1 MRTSKKLLVTLLALS
16 MSILMVLSFAACGE
30 KDPDNKDPD
39 DKDPVTAVGAF
50 DEQTTFY
57 LDTAD
62 VPTFGAFIE
71 ENTITFETDGTFSN
85 QYDFTAAGAVA
96 GSSVFPDYDGEY
108 KLNEDKTQITFTE
121 PWKGSANGPFDET
134 GAGTTDPYDP
144 EQIKE
149 IVCDIET
156 LSDGSMKF
164 VRIFNSTLKM
174 PYYSNPE
181 QFDSL
186 KEFEYPAELGEKIV
200 FDAATNFVADVKDVP
215 VSDTLGTLS
224 GLIIECYD
232 DGSFL
237 QTLTLTNS
245 EGGSSSL
252 TSEGAY
258 KLNNKENPTEITFL
272 TEGQTDPATYSV
284 IQYDDYLTVTYES
297 EGFGDVILYS
307 DVDKIP
313 VDGPATGWPSDLL
326 GEFNPF
332 DLVKKFSGSFSYNG
346 QTLSAEFTFNRDG
359 TASLYAMGM
368 PFPMFYNLNE
378 DESRIEIVDG
388 GNKQSCDLSIED
400 GVMQFT
406 YKHAMVGDVLM
417 TEQVVTV
424 EPAENWPSD
433 LLGEFRAFDAVTKF
447 SATSALGEAVFIFNA
462 DGSANLNVLTYDFP
476 LFYALNADGTQISIV
491 DNGVKSDYAI
501 TKNDGGLMQ
510 FTYKHDSLG
519 DILVTEQAA

>member
-121 PWKGSANGPFDET
+121 PWKGT
-134 GAGTTDPYDP
+134 GNQSYTEEVFDP
-144 EQIKE
+144 EKIKE

-156 LSDGSMKF
+156 LDDGSMKF
-164 VRIFNSTLKM
+164 VRIYNETLEM

-200 FDAATNFVADVKDVP
+200 FDAATNFVADVKNVP
-215 VSDTLGTLS
+215 VSATLGTLS

-237 QTLTLTNS
+237 QTLTLTND
-245 EGGSSSL
+245 EGTSNSL

-272 TEGQTDPATYSV
+272 TEGQTETAKYSV
-284 IQYDDYLTVTYES
+284 TDNDGYFTLTYTS
-297 EGFGDVILYS
+297 EEFGNVILYS

-313 VDGPATGWPSDLL
+313 VDGPAANWPSDLL
-326 GEFNPF
+326 GTLEPF
-332 DLVKKFSGSFSYNG
+332 DSVTKFVATTTFGE
-346 QTLSAEFTFNRDG
+346 AVFTFNKDG
-359 TASLYAMGM
+359 SAALSVLGM
-368 PFPMFYNLNE
+368 DFPLFYNLNE
-378 DESRIEIVDG
+378 AHTKITIVDG
-388 GNKQSCDLSIED
+388 GNKQDCDITVNQEGL
-400 GVMQFT
+400 MQFT
-406 YKHAMVGDVLM
+406 YIHATAGSFLV
-417 TEQVVTV
+417 TEQAAVI
-424 EPAENWPSD
+424 EPAEGWPSE
-433 LLGEFRAFDAVTKF
+433 LLGELHAFASVTKF
-447 SATSALGEAVFIFNA
+447 SATTALGEAVFTFNA

>member
-1 MRTSKKLLVTLLALS
+1 MRASKKFFVTLLAFS
-16 MSILMVLSFAACGE
+16 MSVMIALTFAACGE
-30 KDPDNKDPD
+30 KNPDEKDPEG
-39 DKDPVTAVGAF
+39 KDPVTAAGAF
-50 DEQTTFY
+50 SKQTVFY

-108 KLNEDKTQITFTE
+108 ELNEDKTQITFTE
-121 PWKGSANGPFDET
+121 PWKGT
-134 GAGTTDPYDP
+134 GNQSYTEEVFDP
-144 EQIKE
+144 EKIKE

-156 LSDGSMKF
+156 LDDGSMKF
-164 VRIFNSTLKM
+164 VRIYNETLKM

-245 EGGSSSL
+245 EGSSSSL

-284 IQYDDYLTVTYES
+284 TQYDDYLTVTYES

-313 VDGPATGWPSDLL
+313 VDGPAAGWPSDLL

-346 QTLSAEFTFNRDG
+346 QTISAEFTFNRDG
-359 TASLYAMGM
+359 TASLYAMEM
-368 PFPMFYNLNE
+368 SWPMFYNLNE
-378 DESRIEIVDG
+378 DESRIDIVDG
-388 GNKQSCDLSIED
+388 GNKQSCDLSIKD

-417 TEQVVTV
+417 TEQVVAV

-447 SATSALGEAVFIFNA
+447 SATSALGEAVFTFNA
-462 DGSANLNVLTYDFP
+462 DGSASLSLSTYTFP
-476 LFYALNADGTQISIV
+476 MFYTLNADGTQISLV
-491 DNGVKSDYAI
+491 DNGVKSDYAV
-501 TKNDGGLMQ
+501 TENDDGLMQ
-510 FTYKHDSLG
+510 FTYNSSLG
-519 DILVTEQAA
+519 EIVFTEQTA